1 MRTLHAYLTRQVLA
15 ALALTV
21 LVFTFVLLLAHV
33 LKEVLVLLTHG
44 HTSLSTVGEALAL
57 LVPFVLAFSL
67 PMGLLTATLLVFG
80 RFSADQELTAARAS
94 GLSLVALSSPILLLS
109 VALSVV
115 CGWINLE
122 VAPQCRVAYKR
133 LLFRVATDASAALL
147 PEGVFVKD
155 FPGYVIYVGKKR
167 REHLEDVWLCALKG
181 DQMASYLRAPR
192 AKLVFDAN
200 HRPAGLTLFDA
211 AGSVY
216 VETEGRWQPLPY
228 AAEAFQ
234 PLDFGRQPRSPKEPK
249 LNDMTFTQ
257 LRAKLRELERLW
269 QHLPAAETSRSLS
282 RDELRRLA
290 RSSFDPTTPVQV
302 QMHRQVAFSFAC
314 VGFTLVGI
322 PLGTRAHRRETT
334 VGLALAVVL
343 VLLYYSFIVLGQ
355 ALDNRPD
362 LAPHLILWLPNFIF
376 QAIGAVLLWRA
387 NRGM

>member
-1 MRTLHAYLTRQVLA
+1 MKTLHAYLTRQVLA
-15 ALALTV
+15 TLVLTV

-33 LKEVLVLLTHG
+33 LKEVLGLLAHGQTALTTVL
-44 HTSLSTVGEALAL
+44 EALAL
-57 LVPFVLAFSL
+57 LIPFVLAFSL

-115 CGWINLE
+115 CAWINLE
-122 VAPQCRVAYKR
+122 VAPQCRVAYKN
-133 LLFRVATDASAALL
+133 LLFRVATDPSAVLL

-155 FPGYVIYVGKKR
+155 FPGYIVYVGRKR
-167 REHLEDVWLCALKG
+167 REHLEDVWLCTLKG
-181 DQMASYLRAPR
+181 ERVETYLRAPR
-192 AKLVFDAN
+192 ARLVLDAN
-200 HRPAGLTLFDA
+200 YRPAGLTLFEA
-211 AGSVY
+211 AGSAY
-216 VETEGRWQPLPY
+216 VEAEGRWQSLPY

-234 PLDFGRQPRSPKEPK
+234 PLDFGPSTRAPKEPK

-257 LRAKLRELERLW
+257 LRAKLRELERLFK
-269 QHLPAAETSRSLS
+269 HMPADTSARPLS

-290 RSSFDPTTPVQV
+290 KASFDPTTPVQV
-302 QMHRQVAFSFAC
+302 QIHRQVAFSFAC
-314 VGFTLVGI
+314 LGFTLVGI
-322 PLGTRAHRRETT
+322 PLGIRAHRRETS

-355 ALDNRPD
+355 ALDTRAD

-376 QAIGAVLLWRA
+376 QAVGAVLLWRA
-387 NRGM
+387 NRGI